1 MTRIREKE
9 NEMAESFN
17 LQRFLD
23 AQAPVYRQV
32 LAELG
37 AGAKRSHWMW
47 FVFPQIAGLG
57 RSETARFFAVGS
69 RAEAAAYLAHPI
81 LGPRLRECCRLAIA
95 VEGRSAREIFGSP
108 DDMKFRSSLTLFAAV
123 APDDTVFSEA
133 LRKFFGGEAD
143 AATLAR
149 L

>member
-1 MTRIREKE
+1 
-9 NEMAESFN
+9 MAESFN

>member
-1 MTRIREKE
+1 MT
-9 NEMAESFN
+9 ESFN